1 MTQTKDFKY
10 PIAYLER
17 NDFSDSGEL
26 LNQFNKKPVF
36 IMIQASYCPACTTS
50 KPEFQKLAN
59 EGIITCLTIQ
69 IDGERETEKE
79 ITKII
84 KKIYPDIAGIP
95 AYLLIV
101 ENKKLPYTEDR
112 TMEGMKQFILTHLNQ
127 S

>member
-1 MTQTKDFKY
+1 MTQNDFKF

-36 IMIQASYCPACTTS
+36 IMIQASYCPACTTA

-69 IDGERETEKE
+69 IDGSRETEKE
-79 ITKII
+79 ISNIL
-84 KKIYPDIAGIP
+84 KKIYPKIPGIP
-95 AYLLIV
+95 AYLLIT
-101 ENKKLPYTEDR
+101 ENKKIPYNEDR
-112 TMEGMKQFILTHLNQ
+112 TMDKMKHFIISNLN
-127 S
+127 